1 MQKQLIKV
9 ISVVEPAIPKRGH
22 LSPYSCY
29 ELELDYG
36 DGIPHHA
43 TMDVHSYQEF
53 LLEQELL
60 RAGVNPELLGKYH
73 NAVYRLALWD
83 NREED

>member
-1 MQKQLIKV
+1 MHKQLIKV
-9 ISVVEPAIPKRGH
+9 ISVVAPAIP
-22 LSPYSCY
+22 SPYSCY

-36 DGIPHHA
+36 NGIPHHT

-53 LLEQELL
+53 VLEQELL
-60 RAGVNPELLGKYH
+60 RAGVNPELLGKYY
-73 NAVYRLALWD
+73 NAVYALALWD